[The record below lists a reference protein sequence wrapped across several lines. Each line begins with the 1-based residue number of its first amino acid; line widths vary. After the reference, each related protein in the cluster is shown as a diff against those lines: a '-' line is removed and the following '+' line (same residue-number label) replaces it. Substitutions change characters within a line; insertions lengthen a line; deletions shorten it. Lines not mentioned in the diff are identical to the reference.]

1 MRSLVGAALAGA
13 LTDDDIADLAS
24 VLAHSGARLLPV
36 GLSADVASTGGPSS
50 LSTLL
55 CPLYLRARG
64 LLVPKLGVRGRP
76 AGGVDV
82 LQTIPGYRASLSSE
96 LAEQALRASGYIH
109 LLADEHWAPL
119 DARLF
124 EYRALVGAKA
134 VPSLVIASILAK
146 KLAAGVVGAGLEV
159 RIASHG
165 NFGANWESARENAM
179 RYNAVGRLLGL
190 KPLSMLTEA
199 TGPYQP
205 YVGRGEALVALS
217 QVIEGRARGWLA
229 DHQLLCLRMSDAV
242 GSMLGV
248 NITDPPDN
256 ATLRYTHDALMRAH
270 GAEPSAFANRVETI
284 RTARRS
290 IVRADQAGVVRY
302 DLDRL
307 RELLVARQRAS
318 EADGVGAAADPAG
331 VILTARPGTPVQ
343 VGDQMMSV
351 RVPEGEDELVAALA
365 GCCRVDRD
373 AHVTETNLMTD
384 TFVETI

>member
-13 LTDDDIADLAS
+13 LTDDDIADLAR
-24 VLAHSGARLLPV
+24 VLADSGARLFPV

-109 LLADEHWAPL
+109 LLADEQWAPL

-124 EYRALVGAKA
+124 EYRARAGAKA
-134 VPSLVIASILAK
+134 VPALVIASILAK

-165 NFGANWESARENAM
+165 NFGANREAARENAM
-179 RYNAVGRLLGL
+179 RYNAVGRLLGM
-190 KPLSMLTEA
+190 KPLCILTEA

-217 QVIEGRARGWLA
+217 QVLEGQAHDWLA

-242 GSMLGV
+242 ASTLGAD
-248 NITDPPDN
+248 ITDRPDN
-256 ATLRYTHDALMRAH
+256 TALRYTHDALLHAH
-270 GAEPSAFANRVETI
+270 GAEPSAFAARVETI

-290 IVRADQAGVVRY
+290 IVRADSEGVVHY
-302 DLDRL
+302 DLARL
-307 RELLVARQRAS
+307 RELLVARQGAGA
-318 EADGVGAAADPAG
+318 ADGEGTAADPAG
-331 VILTARPGTPVQ
+331 VILTARPGTQ
-343 VGDQMMSV
+343 VRVGEPMMSV
-351 RVPEGEDELVAALA
+351 RAPEGEDNLVAALA
-365 GCCRVDRD
+365 ACCRVDRD
-373 AHVTETNLMTD
+373 AHVTETQLMTD
-384 TFVETI
+384 TFIETI